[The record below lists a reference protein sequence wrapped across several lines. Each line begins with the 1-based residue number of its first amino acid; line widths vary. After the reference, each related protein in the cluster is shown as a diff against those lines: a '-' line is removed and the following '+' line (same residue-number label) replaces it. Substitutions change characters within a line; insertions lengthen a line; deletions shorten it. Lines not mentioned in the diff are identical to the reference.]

1 MLLASAANIGTERRS
16 PVPSLTFRRP
26 DDWHVH
32 FRDGAV
38 LREVVPY
45 TARSFGRAIVMP
57 NLSPPVT
64 TAAMAAA
71 YRERIRAALPA
82 GVDFTPL
89 MTCYLTDDT
98 DADDLMAG
106 HAAGVFTAAKL
117 YPAHATTNSAHGVTD
132 IGKLYPVLER
142 MAAVGMPLLA
152 HGEVT
157 RESVDIFD
165 RERAFIDEILLPTL
179 ARFPGLRVVLEH
191 VTTRDGVQ
199 AVQAHRGRLAATI
212 TPQHLLY
219 NRNALFKSGLR
230 PHLYCLPVL
239 KREEHRAA
247 LVAVATSGDAS
258 FFLGTDS
265 APHLRHLKENACGC
279 AGVFSAPT
287 AIPAYLSV
295 FAAAGALEHF
305 EAFASLN
312 GPAFYRLPVNNESVT
327 YVAKS
332 LPVPDAVT
340 VSGEGEIVTLFGG
353 EAVAW
358 VRSET

>member
-1 MLLASAANIGTERRS
+1 VR
-16 PVPSLTFRRP
+16 SLTFRRP

-38 LREVVPY
+38 LREVVAY

-57 NLSPPVT
+57 NLAPPVT
-64 TAAMAAA
+64 TAAMAVA
-71 YRERIRAALPA
+71 YRERILAALPA

-98 DADDLMAG
+98 DADDLIGG

-117 YPAHATTNSAHGVTD
+117 YPAHATTNAAHGVTD
-132 IGKLYPVLER
+132 IEKLYPVLER
-142 MAAVGMPLLA
+142 MEAASMPLLA

-165 RERAFIDEILLPTL
+165 REKAFIDEILHPML
-179 ARFPGLRVVLEH
+179 ARFPALRVVLEH
-191 VTTRDGVQ
+191 VTTREGVQ
-199 AVQAHRGRLAATI
+199 AVQVHRGRLAATI

-219 NRNALFKSGLR
+219 NRNALFKGGLR

-247 LVAVATSGDAS
+247 LVAAATSGDPS

-265 APHLRHLKENACGC
+265 APHLRHLKETACGC

-287 AIPAYLSV
+287 AIPAYLAV
-295 FAAAGALEHF
+295 FAAAEALQHF

-312 GPAFYRLPVNNESVT
+312 GPAFYRLPVNTQSVT
-327 YVAKS
+327 YVAREVA
-332 LPVPDAVT
+332 VPDAVA
-340 VSGEGEIVTLFGG
+340 VPGEGEIITLFGG
-353 EAVAW
+353 EATAW
-358 VRSET
+358 TRADE